1 MSVEP
6 SAFVAGATGYVGRE
20 VVRVMAQ
27 ERSIATVAHVRP
39 DSHRLAEWR
48 DRVAA
53 AGASVD
59 TTEWNEA
66 AMTETLVRLRPTMV
80 FAVLG
85 TTRERGREASARGA
99 VETYES
105 VDYALTSLL
114 IRAAVAAS
122 RETGVTPR
130 FVYLSSAGVS
140 ASRRNAYLSV
150 RWRVEQE
157 LRASGLP
164 FVIARPSLIT
174 GPDRFRARPA
184 ERRAYVAIQA
194 VLTLAGAL
202 GAHALRERYRPTTN
216 VVLAGALVRLALDP
230 DATAL
235 VVESEGL
242 RLP

>member
-80 FAVLG
+80 FALLG
-85 TTRERGREASARGA
+85 TTRERGREAAARGA
-99 VETYES
+99 VDTYET

-114 IRAAVAAS
+114 IRAAVAAA

-130 FVYLSSAGVS
+130 FVYLSSMGVS
-140 ASRRNAYLSV
+140 AGSRAAYLAV
-150 RWRVEQE
+150 RWRAEQE

-164 FVIARPSLIT
+164 FVVARPGLIT
-174 GPDRFRARPA
+174 GPDREEPRPA
-184 ERRAYVAIQA
+184 ERRAAA
-194 VLTLAGAL
+194 VLNVVLSLAGAL
-202 GAHALRERYRPTTN
+202 GAADLRERYRPTTST
-216 VVLAGALVRLALDP
+216 VLAGALVRLALDP
-230 DATAL
+230 GATAA
-235 VVESEGL
+235 VVESEAL
-242 RLP
+242 R